1 MFLADGTVGE
11 NWAIF
16 QGSCFECWRL
26 IPLDANGYALK
37 DSLRSV
43 EALYALS
50 LSTTEALL
58 GYDLPMAQL
67 PQPQLFE
74 FLMDEAL
81 NEARCAQ
88 AAGEVPVGAVVW
100 RAGEII
106 GRGRNTA
113 ERDAHVVTHAELH
126 AITEASKRL
135 GDWRLTE
142 SVLCVTL
149 EPCTM
154 CLGAIRLSR
163 IPIVVFGTGD
173 SKQGAIGSLYDLS
186 QDARLGPPPRVIH
199 NIRKEACEEL
209 LKEFFKTLRT

>member
-1 MFLADGTVGE
+1 MRYEGPM
-11 NWAIF
+11 
-16 QGSCFECWRL
+16 SH
-26 IPLDANGYALK
+26 
-37 DSLRSV
+37 
-43 EALYALS
+43 
-50 LSTTEALL
+50 
-58 GYDLPMAQL
+58 LPN
-67 PQPQLFE
+67 PQLFE

-81 NEARCAQ
+81 MEARSAQ

-113 ERDAHVVTHAELH
+113 ERESHVVTHAELH

-135 GDWRLTE
+135 GDWRLTD

-154 CLGAIRLSR
+154 CLGAIRLAR
-163 IPIVVFGTGD
+163 IPTVVFGTGD
-173 SKQGAIGSLYDLS
+173 SKQGAMGSLYDLS
-186 QDARLGPPPRVIH
+186 QDERLGPPPRVVH

-209 LKEFFKTLRT
+209 LKDFFRTLRT